1 MQTKERIF
9 VFLVIYFLLKAQI
22 SVCFKFQS
30 ISCQYEKGP
39 NVTLQRL
46 ISLYLRLLLPQ
57 ISTSSKCSLNQLYHL
72 TVSSLRS

>member
-1 MQTKERIF
+1 MQTKERSF
-9 VFLVIYFLLKAQI
+9 VFLAISFLLKAQI
-22 SVCFKFQS
+22 CVCFKFQS
-30 ISCQYEKGP
+30 ISFQYEKGP

-72 TVSSLRS
+72 PVSSLTS